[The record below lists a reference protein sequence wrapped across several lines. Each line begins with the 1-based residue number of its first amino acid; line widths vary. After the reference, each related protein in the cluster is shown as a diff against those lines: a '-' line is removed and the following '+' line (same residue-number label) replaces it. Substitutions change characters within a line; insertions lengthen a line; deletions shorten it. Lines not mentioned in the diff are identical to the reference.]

1 MTERQ
6 DRQPSRVR
14 ILCALLFAVLLCP
27 ACSSLEYD
35 LSRIPIP
42 VSAKPVT
49 GQPNL
54 VDPLVLQSK
63 SILWVHGLFG
73 QSNPD
78 FAAEIAEAAKGYDR
92 IADFRVEVSTGF
104 HEWLVTHI
112 TASLIR
118 MKTVRVTGHLV
129 KDIP

>member
-1 MTERQ
+1 MSEHSNCNPWRGWITC
-6 DRQPSRVR
+6 S
-14 ILCALLFAVLLCP
+14 LLVVVLLCP

-35 LSRIPIP
+35 LSGVSIP

-49 GQPNL
+49 GQPKL
-54 VDPLVLQSK
+54 AEPLLLKSK

-78 FAAEIAEAAKGYDR
+78 FTAEIVEAAKGYDR
-92 IADFRVEVSTGF
+92 ITDFRVEVKVGL
-104 HEWLVTHI
+104 HEWLVTHL

-118 MKTVRVTGHLV
+118 MKTVYITGRLV